1 MSEGR
6 RTASS
11 DETGAEA
18 GDRSAAPRFRILTRR
33 LKLALVG
40 IVVLLVA
47 GSPFW
52 GPLVL
57 RRMAFFHVHRIEI
70 VGTRYLAPSDVLERL
85 HVDTT
90 ASVWD
95 PAAPLVA
102 RIMGDPEIERAVI
115 VRKLPGTLVV
125 EITERTPVALVP
137 ATGGFRV
144 YDARGIPLPIDPAR
158 VTIDAPVLM
167 QRDTALLRLLG
178 AMRDRMPAMYA
189 RINTIRRVA
198 DGELLFQFPSQPVRT
213 MQDVTLDRLAEVEP
227 VEADL
232 LHKQLRVAE
241 IDLRYRDQVIA
252 RLQ

>member
-1 MSEGR
+1 VSR
-6 RTASS
+6 K
-11 DETGAEA
+11 
-18 GDRSAAPRFRILTRR
+18 I
-33 LKLALVG
+33 KLALFG
-40 IVVLLVA
+40 IVALLLV

-52 GPLVL
+52 GPLL
-57 RRMAFFHVHRIEI
+57 FCRMAFFHVRRIEI
-70 VGTRYLAPSDVLERL
+70 LGTRYLAPSDVLDRL

-90 ASVWD
+90 FSVWD
-95 PAAPLVA
+95 PTAPLEVRLA
-102 RIMGDPEIERAVI
+102 SDPEIERAVI
-115 VRKLPGTLVV
+115 SRKLPGTLVV
-125 EITERTPVALVP
+125 QITERTPVALVP

-178 AMRDRMPAMYA
+178 AMRDRMPSLYSQVT
-189 RINTIRRVA
+189 TIQRVA
-198 DGELLFQFPSQPVRT
+198 DGELLFQLPTEPVRT
-213 MQDVTLDRLAEVEP
+213 MQDVTLDRLADVEP

-241 IDLRYRDQVIA
+241 IDLRFRDQVIA